1 VGVVNGGKFEVCP
14 LKDRTRDYVLG
25 IQEDGDRQV
34 TLALSGRMDLGAL
47 ESLNADLEASW
58 KGRPPARI
66 TTDLSGV
73 QSMDSACAMLL
84 LRFEERAKAAGI
96 PFEFVH
102 VSEQVAGVMNLLNM
116 EALKIEPLIQENE
129 SEGIFTLLGEAAE
142 RQFRDFQ
149 QVMTFVG
156 ELLIALIRAITN
168 PLAVRWDAVF
178 LYMRKV
184 GVDGFPIVT
193 LISVLIGVIMAF
205 MSSLQLKQ
213 FGATTYVAP
222 LVAFAMVRELGPMM
236 TAILVAGRSGS
247 AFSAEIGSMMINEE
261 VDALTTMGFD
271 PVQFLVIPKVLA
283 SVIVVPLLTVYS
295 AFFGIIGGMMVGV
308 LGLDLTAH
316 GYFKQSI
323 DSFEVFDV
331 VSSLIKSMVFAILI
345 SGIACQRGFQVRG
358 GADAV
363 GEATTSAVVSAI
375 FLIILANSAFA
386 IILYYIH

>member
-1 VGVVNGGKFEVCP
+1 MKHRSP
-14 LKDRTRDYVLG
+14 DYMLKVDKDAGHHLRLSF
-25 IQEDGDRQV
+25 
-34 TLALSGRMDLGAL
+34 SGRMDLNTL
-47 ESLNADLEASW
+47 DSLNADLEAFW
-58 KGRPPARI
+58 TGGPPAGV
-66 TTDLSGV
+66 TADLAGV
-73 QSMDSACAMLL
+73 QFMDSAGAMLL
-84 LRFEERAKAAGI
+84 LRFEEKAKAAGI
-96 PFEFVH
+96 PLQFTNINERMR
-102 VSEQVAGVMNLLNM
+102 GVMNLLDM
-116 EALKIEPLIQENE
+116 KTLQVEPLIQERGR
-129 SEGIFTLLGEAAE
+129 SGVFYLLGASAE
-142 RQFRDFQ
+142 RQFKDFR

-156 ELLIALIRAITN
+156 EVLTALIHAMRH
-168 PLAVRWDAVF
+168 PLAVRWEAV
-178 LYMRKV
+178 LSYVKRV

-193 LISVLIGVIMAF
+193 LISLLIGVIMAF

-271 PVQFLVIPKVLA
+271 PVSFLVIPKVLA
-283 SVIVVPLLTVYS
+283 SMLVVPLLTVYS
-295 AFFGIIGGMMVGV
+295 AFFGIVGGLMVGV
-308 LGLDLTAH
+308 LGLDLTA
-316 GYFKQSI
+316 YSYIQQSMN
-323 DSFEVFDV
+323 SFNIFDC

-358 GADAV
+358 GAEAV

>member
-1 VGVVNGGKFEVCP
+1 
-14 LKDRTRDYVLG
+14 
-25 IQEDGDRQV
+25 
-34 TLALSGRMDLGAL
+34 MDLMGL
-47 ESLNADLEASW
+47 ECLNTDLDAFW
-58 KGRPPARI
+58 TDRKPARI
-66 TTDLSGV
+66 TADLSGV
-73 QSMDSACAMLL
+73 ESMDSAGAMLL
-84 LRFEERAKAAGI
+84 LRLEERAKEAGVF
-96 PFEFVH
+96 FEFAH
-102 VSEQVAGVMNLLNM
+102 VSDPLRGVMSLLNM
-116 EALKIEPLIQENE
+116 KALRIGPLLRDKE
-129 SEGIFTLLGEAAE
+129 SEGIFDLLGAAAQ
-142 RQFRDFQ
+142 RRFLDFR
-149 QVMTFVG
+149 QVMIFVG
-156 ELLIALIRAITN
+156 ELLTAMMHVIRRPA
-168 PLAVRWDAVF
+168 AVRWNAVF
-178 LYMRKV
+178 LYMKKI

-193 LISVLIGVIMAF
+193 LISLLIGVIMAF

-271 PVQFLVIPKVLA
+271 PVQFLAVPKVLA

-295 AFFGIIGGMMVGV
+295 AFFGIVGGMTVGV
-308 LGLDLTAH
+308 LGLDLTAY
-316 GYFKQSI
+316 GYLQQSI
-323 DSFEVFDV
+323 DSFQVFDV

>member
-1 VGVVNGGKFEVCP
+1 M
-14 LKDRTRDYVLG
+14 LG
-25 IQEDGDRQV
+25 IKDDGNRQV
-34 TLALSGRMDLGAL
+34 TLSLSGHLKLSVL
-47 ESLNADLEASW
+47 ESLNADLEALW
-58 KGRPPARI
+58 KDGPPARVI
-66 TTDLSGV
+66 ADLSNV
-73 QSMDSACAMLL
+73 QSIDSACAMLL
-84 LRFEERAKAAGI
+84 MRFEERAKAAGI
-96 PFEFVH
+96 SFEFIH
-102 VSEQVAGVMNLLNM
+102 VSLQIQGIMKLLDKR
-116 EALKIEPLIQENE
+116 ALHIRPLISDKG
-129 SEGIFTLLGEAAE
+129 SEGIFFLLGEAAE
-142 RQFRDFQ
+142 RLYKDFRH
-149 QVMTFVG
+149 VMTFVG
-156 ELLIALIRAITN
+156 ELLIALMHAITN
-168 PLAVRWDAVF
+168 PLTIRWKAVF
-178 LYMRKV
+178 VYMRKV
-184 GVDGFPIVT
+184 GVEGFPIVT
-193 LISVLIGVIMAF
+193 LISVLIGVIVAF

-271 PVQFLVIPKVLA
+271 PVRFLVVPKVMA

-316 GYFKQSI
+316 SYFQQSI
-323 DSFEVFDV
+323 NSFKVFDV
-331 VSSLIKSMVFAILI
+331 VSSLIKSMVFAVLI

-363 GEATTSAVVSAI
+363 GEAATSAVVSAI

>member
-1 VGVVNGGKFEVCP
+1 VSEGRPVKN
-14 LKDRTRDYVLG
+14 RSRDYALS
-25 IQEDGDRQV
+25 IREDDDHQI
-34 TLALSGRMDLGAL
+34 TLLISGRMDLMGL
-47 ESLNADLEASW
+47 QSLNADLEAFW
-58 KGRPPARI
+58 TDRTPVRI
-66 TTDLSGV
+66 TADLSGV
-73 QSMDSACAMLL
+73 QSMDSAGAMLL
-84 LRFEERAKAAGI
+84 LRLEERAQAAGV
-96 PFEFVH
+96 PFEFAH
-102 VSEQVAGVMNLLNM
+102 VSEQLVGIMNLLNM
-116 EALKIEPLIQENE
+116 KALNIEPLIQEKE
-129 SEGIFTLLGEAAE
+129 SEGIFYLLGESAE
-142 RQFRDFQ
+142 RQFRDFR

-156 ELLIALIRAITN
+156 ELLTALIHVIRRPT
-168 PLAVRWDAVF
+168 AVRWNAVF
-178 LYMRKV
+178 LYMKKV

-193 LISVLIGVIMAF
+193 LISLLIGVIMAF

-261 VDALTTMGFD
+261 VDALATMGFD

-283 SVIVVPLLTVYS
+283 AIVVVPLLVVYS
-295 AFFGIIGGMMVGV
+295 AFFGIIGGLIVGV
-308 LGLDLTAH
+308 LGLDLTAYS
-316 GYFKQSI
+316 YFQQSI
-323 DSFEVFDV
+323 SSFDLFDV
-331 VSSLIKSMVFAILI
+331 VSSLIKAMVFAVLI

-386 IILYYIH
+386 IILYYIR

>member
-1 VGVVNGGKFEVCP
+1 
-14 LKDRTRDYVLG
+14 LKDQPRDYSFGVE
-25 IQEDGDRQV
+25 EDGDRH
-34 TLALSGRMDLGAL
+34 LMLSLSGRMDLTAL
-47 ESLNADLEASW
+47 EGLNADLEALW
-58 KGRPPARI
+58 KARQPLRI
-66 TTDLSGV
+66 TADLSGV
-73 QSMDSACAMLL
+73 QSMDSACAMIL
-84 LRFEERAKAAGI
+84 LRFEEKAKLAGI
-96 PFEFVH
+96 TFEFMN
-102 VSEQVAGVMNLLNM
+102 VSQQLQGIMKLLDTKAM
-116 EALKIEPLIQENE
+116 QIEPLIREKA
-129 SEGIFTLLGEAAE
+129 SEGIFNLLGDAAE
-142 RQFRDFQ
+142 RRSRDFQ
-149 QVMTFVG
+149 LVMIFVG
-156 ELLIALIRAITN
+156 ELLIALIHSIRN
-168 PLAVRWDAVF
+168 PLAVRWEAVF
-178 LYMRKV
+178 VYMRKV

-193 LISVLIGVIMAF
+193 LISVLIGVIVAF

-271 PVQFLVIPKVLA
+271 PVRFLVVPKVLA
-283 SVIVVPLLTVYS
+283 SVLVVPLLTVYS
-295 AFFGIIGGMMVGV
+295 AFFGILGGMMVGV
-308 LGLDLTAH
+308 IGLDLTAH
-316 GYFKQSI
+316 SYIQQSL
-323 DSFEVFDV
+323 DSFKVFDV

>member
-1 VGVVNGGKFEVCP
+1 MIN
-14 LKDRTRDYVLG
+14 RSNDY
-25 IQEDGDRQV
+25 
-34 TLALSGRMDLGAL
+34 ALSVREDDDNEFTLLISGRLDMRGL
-47 ESLNADLEASW
+47 ERLNADLEAFWTS
-58 KGRPPARI
+58 RTPARI
-66 TTDLSGV
+66 TADLSGV
-73 QSMDSACAMLL
+73 QSMDSAGAMLL
-84 LRFEERAKAAGI
+84 LRLEEKAQAAGVS
-96 PFEFVH
+96 FEFAH
-102 VSEQVAGVMNLLNM
+102 VSETLRGVMGLLNM
-116 EALKIEPLIQENE
+116 KALRIEPLLQDKD
-129 SEGIFTLLGEAAE
+129 SEGIFDLLGAAAQ
-142 RQFRDFQ
+142 RRFRDFR
-149 QVMTFVG
+149 QVMIFVG
-156 ELLIALIRAITN
+156 ELLTALMRVIRR
-168 PLAVRWDAVF
+168 PSAVRWNAVF
-178 LYMRKV
+178 AYMKKV

-193 LISVLIGVIMAF
+193 LISLLIGVIMAF

-271 PVQFLVIPKVLA
+271 PVGFLVIPKVLA
-283 SVIVVPLLTVYS
+283 SVIVVPLLTAYS

-308 LGLDLTAH
+308 LGLDLTAQ
-316 GYFKQSI
+316 GYLQQSI
-323 DSFEVFDV
+323 DSFGVFDV
-331 VSSLIKSMVFAILI
+331 ISSLIKSIVFAILI

-386 IILYYIH
+386 IILYYIR

>member
-1 VGVVNGGKFEVCP
+1 M
-14 LKDRTRDYVLG
+14 KDRTRDYTLG

-34 TLALSGRMDLGAL
+34 TLLLSGRMDLEAL
-47 ESLNADLEASW
+47 ESLNADLDALW
-58 KGRPPARI
+58 KGRPPVRI
-66 TTDLSGV
+66 TVDLSGV
-73 QSMDSACAMLL
+73 QSMDSACAMML

-102 VSEQVAGVMNLLNM
+102 VSEQLVGIMNLLNM
-116 EALKIEPLIQENE
+116 KALQIEPLIQEKE
-129 SEGIFTLLGEAAE
+129 SEGIFYLLGAAAE
-142 RQFRDFQ
+142 RQFRDFR

-156 ELLIALIRAITN
+156 ELLTALIHVVMN

-184 GVDGFPIVT
+184 GVEGFPIVT
-193 LISVLIGVIMAF
+193 LISVLIGVIVAF

-271 PVQFLVIPKVLA
+271 PVRFLVIPKVLA

-316 GYFKQSI
+316 GYIQQSI
-323 DSFEVFDV
+323 DSFNVFDV

-363 GEATTSAVVSAI
+363 GEATTAAVVSAI

>member
-1 VGVVNGGKFEVCP
+1 M
-14 LKDRTRDYVLG
+14 LS
-25 IQEDGDRQV
+25 
-34 TLALSGRMDLGAL
+34 LSGRMDLTAL
-47 ESLNADLEASW
+47 EGLNADLEALW
-58 KGRPPARI
+58 KARQPLRI
-66 TTDLSGV
+66 TADLSGV
-73 QSMDSACAMLL
+73 QSMDSACAMIL
-84 LRFEERAKAAGI
+84 LRFEEKAKLAGI
-96 PFEFVH
+96 TFEFMN
-102 VSEQVAGVMNLLNM
+102 VSQQLQGIMKLLDTKAM
-116 EALKIEPLIQENE
+116 QIEPLIREKA
-129 SEGIFTLLGEAAE
+129 SEGIFNLLGDAAE
-142 RQFRDFQ
+142 RRSRDFQ
-149 QVMTFVG
+149 LVMIFVG
-156 ELLIALIRAITN
+156 ELLIALIHSIRN
-168 PLAVRWDAVF
+168 PLAVRWEAVF
-178 LYMRKV
+178 VYMRKV

-193 LISVLIGVIMAF
+193 LISVLIGVIVAF

-271 PVQFLVIPKVLA
+271 PVRFLVVPKVLA
-283 SVIVVPLLTVYS
+283 SVLVVPLLTVYS
-295 AFFGIIGGMMVGV
+295 AFFGILGGMMVGV
-308 LGLDLTAH
+308 IGLDLTAH
-316 GYFKQSI
+316 SYIQQSL
-323 DSFEVFDV
+323 DSFKVFDV

>member
-1 VGVVNGGKFEVCP
+1 MKNRF
-14 LKDRTRDYVLG
+14 RDYTLSVR
-25 IQEDGDRQV
+25 EDDVRQV
-34 TLALSGRMDLGAL
+34 TLLITGRMDLMGL
-47 ESLNADLEASW
+47 DSLNADLEAFW
-58 KGRPPARI
+58 TDRTPARI

-73 QSMDSACAMLL
+73 QSMDSAAAMLL
-84 LRFEERAKAAGI
+84 LRLEERAKAAGV
-96 PFEFVH
+96 PFEFAH
-102 VSEQVAGVMNLLNM
+102 VSEPLRGVMGLLNM
-116 EALKIEPLIQENE
+116 KALRIEPLLRDTE
-129 SEGIFTLLGEAAE
+129 SEGIFDLLGAATE
-142 RQFRDFQ
+142 RWFMDFR
-149 QVMTFVG
+149 QVMIFVG
-156 ELLIALIRAITN
+156 ELLTAMMHVIRRPTV
-168 PLAVRWDAVF
+168 VRWSAVF
-178 LYMRKV
+178 LYMKKV

-193 LISVLIGVIMAF
+193 LISLLIGVIMAF

-271 PVQFLVIPKVLA
+271 PVQFLAVPKVLA

-295 AFFGIIGGMMVGV
+295 AFFGIVGGMMVGV
-308 LGLDLTAH
+308 LGLDLTAY
-316 GYFKQSI
+316 GYLQQSI
-323 DSFEVFDV
+323 DSFQVFDV
-331 VSSLIKSMVFAILI
+331 VSSLIKSTVFAILI

>member
-1 VGVVNGGKFEVCP
+1 VSEGRPVKN
-14 LKDRTRDYVLG
+14 RSRDYALS
-25 IQEDGDRQV
+25 IREDDDHQI
-34 TLALSGRMDLGAL
+34 TLLISGRMDLMGL
-47 ESLNADLEASW
+47 QSLNADLEAFW
-58 KGRPPARI
+58 TDRTPVRI
-66 TTDLSGV
+66 TADLSGV
-73 QSMDSACAMLL
+73 QSMDSAGAMLL
-84 LRFEERAKAAGI
+84 LRLEERAQAAGV
-96 PFEFVH
+96 PFEFAH
-102 VSEQVAGVMNLLNM
+102 VSEQLVGIMNLLNM
-116 EALKIEPLIQENE
+116 KALNIEPLIQEKE
-129 SEGIFTLLGEAAE
+129 SEGIFYLLGESAE
-142 RQFRDFQ
+142 RQFRDFR

-156 ELLIALIRAITN
+156 ELLTALIHVIRHPT
-168 PLAVRWDAVF
+168 AVRWNAVF
-178 LYMRKV
+178 LYMKKV

-193 LISVLIGVIMAF
+193 LISLLIGVIMAF

-261 VDALTTMGFD
+261 VDALATMGFD

-283 SVIVVPLLTVYS
+283 AIVVVPLLVVYS
-295 AFFGIIGGMMVGV
+295 AFFGIIGGLIVGV
-308 LGLDLTAH
+308 LGLDLTAYS
-316 GYFKQSI
+316 YFQQSI
-323 DSFEVFDV
+323 SSFDLFDV
-331 VSSLIKSMVFAILI
+331 VSSLIKAMVFAVLI

-386 IILYYIH
+386 IILYYIR

>member
-1 VGVVNGGKFEVCP
+1 MKKRP
-14 LKDRTRDYVLG
+14 RDYALT
-25 IQEDGDRQV
+25 IQEDDHHQV
-34 TLALSGRMDLGAL
+34 TLLISGRLDLKGL
-47 ESLNADLEASW
+47 ESLNADLEGCW
-58 KGRPPARI
+58 TNRTPTRI
-66 TTDLSGV
+66 TVDLAGV
-73 QSMDSACAMLL
+73 QSMDSAGAMLL
-84 LRFEERAKAAGI
+84 LRLDERANAAGV
-96 PFEFVH
+96 PFEFTH
-102 VSEQVAGVMNLLNM
+102 VSEQLLGIMNLLNM
-116 EALKIEPLIQENE
+116 KALNIEPLIQEKE
-129 SEGIFTLLGEAAE
+129 SEGIFYHLGESAE
-142 RQFRDFQ
+142 RQFRDFR

-156 ELLIALIRAITN
+156 ELLTALIHVIRCPT
-168 PLAVRWDAVF
+168 AVRWNAVF
-178 LYMRKV
+178 LYMKKV

-193 LISVLIGVIMAF
+193 LISLLIGVIMAF

-261 VDALTTMGFD
+261 VDALATMGFD

-283 SVIVVPLLTVYS
+283 AIVVVPLLVVYS
-295 AFFGIIGGMMVGV
+295 AFFGIVGGLMVGV
-308 LGLDLTAH
+308 LGLDLTAYS
-316 GYFKQSI
+316 YFQQSI
-323 DSFEVFDV
+323 SSFDLFDV
-331 VSSLIKSMVFAILI
+331 VSSLIKAMVFAVLI

-386 IILYYIH
+386 IILYYIR

>member
-1 VGVVNGGKFEVCP
+1 
-14 LKDRTRDYVLG
+14 LKDRTRDYTLG

-34 TLALSGRMDLGAL
+34 ALSLSGRMDLKAL
-47 ESLNADLEASW
+47 ESLNADLEALW
-58 KGRPPARI
+58 KGRPPVRI
-66 TTDLSGV
+66 TADLSGV
-73 QSMDSACAMLL
+73 QSMDSACAMIL
-84 LRFEERAKAAGI
+84 LRFEEKAKTAGI
-96 PFEFVH
+96 PFEFMH
-102 VSEQVAGVMNLLNM
+102 VSEQLVGIMNLLNM
-116 EALKIEPLIQENE
+116 KALQIEPLIQEKE
-129 SEGIFTLLGEAAE
+129 SEGIFYLLGEAAE
-142 RQFRDFQ
+142 RQFKDFR

-156 ELLIALIRAITN
+156 ELLIALIHAITN

-178 LYMRKV
+178 VYMRKV
-184 GVDGFPIVT
+184 GVEGFPIVT
-193 LISVLIGVIMAF
+193 LISVLIGVIVAF

-271 PVQFLVIPKVLA
+271 PVRFLVIPKVLA

-316 GYFKQSI
+316 GYIQQSI
-323 DSFEVFDV
+323 DSFNVFDV
-331 VSSLIKSMVFAILI
+331 VSSLIKSIVFAILI

-363 GEATTSAVVSAI
+363 GEATTAAVVSAI

>member
-1 VGVVNGGKFEVCP
+1 MKN
-14 LKDRTRDYVLG
+14 RSRDYAISIREG
-25 IQEDGDRQV
+25 DGHQV
-34 TLALSGRMDLGAL
+34 TLIITGRMDLMGL
-47 ESLNADLEASW
+47 ESLNADLEALW
-58 KGRPPARI
+58 QGRTLTRI

-73 QSMDSACAMLL
+73 QSMDSAGAMLL
-84 LRFEERAKAAGI
+84 LRLEERAQASGV
-96 PFEFVH
+96 PFEFAH
-102 VSEQVAGVMNLLNM
+102 VSEPLRGVMGLLN
-116 EALKIEPLIQENE
+116 LKTLRIDPLLQDKA
-129 SEGIFTLLGEAAE
+129 SEGIFDLLGAAAE
-142 RQFRDFQ
+142 RRFRDFR
-149 QVMTFVG
+149 QVMIFVG
-156 ELLIALIRAITN
+156 ELLTAVMHVIRRPT
-168 PLAVRWDAVF
+168 AVRWNAVF
-178 LYMRKV
+178 LYMKKV

-193 LISVLIGVIMAF
+193 LISLLIGVIMAF

-271 PVQFLVIPKVLA
+271 PIQFLAVPKVLA

-308 LGLDLTAH
+308 LGLDLTAY
-316 GYFKQSI
+316 GYLQQSI
-323 DSFEVFDV
+323 DSFQVFDV

>member
-1 VGVVNGGKFEVCP
+1 VKN
-14 LKDRTRDYVLG
+14 RSRDYALS
-25 IQEDGDRQV
+25 IREDDDHQI
-34 TLALSGRMDLGAL
+34 TLLISGRMDLMEL
-47 ESLNADLEASW
+47 ESLNADLEAFW
-58 KGRPPARI
+58 TDRTPARI
-66 TTDLSGV
+66 TADLSGV
-73 QSMDSACAMLL
+73 QSMDSAGAMLL
-84 LRFEERAKAAGI
+84 LRLEERAQAAAV
-96 PFEFVH
+96 PFEFAH
-102 VSEQVAGVMNLLNM
+102 VSEPMRGVMGLLNM
-116 EALKIEPLIQENE
+116 KALRIEPLLQDKE
-129 SEGIFTLLGEAAE
+129 SEGIFDLLGVAAE
-142 RQFRDFQ
+142 RWFRDFR
-149 QVMTFVG
+149 QVMIFVG
-156 ELLIALIRAITN
+156 ELLTAVMHVIRRPT
-168 PLAVRWDAVF
+168 AVRWNAVF
-178 LYMRKV
+178 LYMKKV

-193 LISVLIGVIMAF
+193 LISLLIGVIMAF

-271 PVQFLVIPKVLA
+271 PVQFLAVPKVLA

-308 LGLDLTAH
+308 LGLDLTAY
-316 GYFKQSI
+316 GYLQQSI
-323 DSFEVFDV
+323 DSFQVFDC

-386 IILYYIH
+386 IILYYIR

>member
-1 VGVVNGGKFEVCP
+1 VSEGRPVKN
-14 LKDRTRDYVLG
+14 RSRDYALS
-25 IQEDGDRQV
+25 IREDDDHQI
-34 TLALSGRMDLGAL
+34 TLLISGRMDLMGL
-47 ESLNADLEASW
+47 QSLNADLEAFW
-58 KGRPPARI
+58 TDRTPARI
-66 TTDLSGV
+66 TADLSGV
-73 QSMDSACAMLL
+73 QSMDSAGAMLL
-84 LRFEERAKAAGI
+84 LRLEERAQAAGV
-96 PFEFVH
+96 PFEFAH
-102 VSEQVAGVMNLLNM
+102 VSEQLVGIMNLLNM
-116 EALKIEPLIQENE
+116 KALNIEPLIQEKE
-129 SEGIFTLLGEAAE
+129 SEGIFYLLGESAE
-142 RQFRDFQ
+142 RQFRDFR

-156 ELLIALIRAITN
+156 ELLTALIHVIRRPT
-168 PLAVRWDAVF
+168 AVRWNAVF
-178 LYMRKV
+178 LYMKKV

-193 LISVLIGVIMAF
+193 LISLLIGVIMAF

-261 VDALTTMGFD
+261 VDALATMGFD

-283 SVIVVPLLTVYS
+283 AIVVVPLLVVYS
-295 AFFGIIGGMMVGV
+295 AFFGIIGGLIVGV
-308 LGLDLTAH
+308 LGLDLTAYS
-316 GYFKQSI
+316 YFQQSI
-323 DSFEVFDV
+323 SSFDLFDV
-331 VSSLIKSMVFAILI
+331 VSSLIKAMVFAVLI

-386 IILYYIH
+386 IILYYIR

>member
-1 VGVVNGGKFEVCP
+1 
-14 LKDRTRDYVLG
+14 
-25 IQEDGDRQV
+25 
-34 TLALSGRMDLGAL
+34 MDLMGL
-47 ESLNADLEASW
+47 DSLNADLEAFW
-58 KGRPPARI
+58 MDRTPVRI
-66 TTDLSGV
+66 TADLSGV
-73 QSMDSACAMLL
+73 ESMDSAGAMMM
-84 LRFEERAKAAGI
+84 LRLEERAQAAGV
-96 PFEFVH
+96 PFEFAH
-102 VSEQVAGVMNLLNM
+102 VSEPLRGIMGLLNM
-116 EALKIEPLIQENE
+116 QALRIDPLLQEKE
-129 SEGIFTLLGEAAE
+129 SEGIFDLLGATAQ
-142 RQFRDFQ
+142 RRFSDFR
-149 QVMTFVG
+149 QVMIFVG
-156 ELLIALIRAITN
+156 ELLTAMTHVIRR
-168 PLAVRWDAVF
+168 PSAVRWNAVF
-178 LYMRKV
+178 LYMKKV

-193 LISVLIGVIMAF
+193 LISLLIGVIMAF

-271 PVQFLVIPKVLA
+271 PVQFLAVPKVLA
-283 SVIVVPLLTVYS
+283 SVIVVPLLTIYS
-295 AFFGIIGGMMVGV
+295 AFFGIVGGMMVGV
-308 LGLDLTAH
+308 LGLDLTAY
-316 GYFKQSI
+316 GYLQQSI
-323 DSFEVFDV
+323 DSFQVFDV

>member
-1 VGVVNGGKFEVCP
+1 VKN
-14 LKDRTRDYVLG
+14 RSRDYALS
-25 IQEDGDRQV
+25 IREDDDHQI
-34 TLALSGRMDLGAL
+34 TLLISGRMDLMGL
-47 ESLNADLEASW
+47 QSLNADLEAFW
-58 KGRPPARI
+58 TDRTPARI
-66 TTDLSGV
+66 TADLSGV
-73 QSMDSACAMLL
+73 LSMDSAGAMLL
-84 LRFEERAKAAGI
+84 LRLEERAQAAGV
-96 PFEFVH
+96 PFEFAH
-102 VSEQVAGVMNLLNM
+102 VSEQLVGIMNLLNM
-116 EALKIEPLIQENE
+116 KALNIETLIQEKE
-129 SEGIFTLLGEAAE
+129 SEGIFYLLGESAE
-142 RQFRDFQ
+142 RQFRDFR

-156 ELLIALIRAITN
+156 ELLTALIHVIRHPT
-168 PLAVRWDAVF
+168 AVRWNAVF
-178 LYMRKV
+178 LYMKKV

-193 LISVLIGVIMAF
+193 LISLLIGVIMAF

-261 VDALTTMGFD
+261 VDALATMGFD

-283 SVIVVPLLTVYS
+283 AIVVVPLLVVYS
-295 AFFGIIGGMMVGV
+295 AFFGIIGGLIVGV
-308 LGLDLTAH
+308 LGLDLTAYS
-316 GYFKQSI
+316 YFQQSI
-323 DSFEVFDV
+323 SSFDLFDV
-331 VSSLIKSMVFAILI
+331 VSSLIKAMVFAVLI

-386 IILYYIH
+386 IILYYIR

>member
-1 VGVVNGGKFEVCP
+1 M
-14 LKDRTRDYVLG
+14 
-25 IQEDGDRQV
+25 I
-34 TLALSGRMDLGAL
+34 
-47 ESLNADLEASW
+47 
-58 KGRPPARI
+58 
-66 TTDLSGV
+66 
-73 QSMDSACAMLL
+73 
-84 LRFEERAKAAGI
+84 
-96 PFEFVH
+96 
-102 VSEQVAGVMNLLNM
+102 
-116 EALKIEPLIQENE
+116 
-129 SEGIFTLLGEAAE
+129 
-142 RQFRDFQ
+142 
-149 QVMTFVG
+149 FVG
-156 ELLIALIRAITN
+156 ELLTAMMHVIRRPA
-168 PLAVRWDAVF
+168 AVRWNAVF
-178 LYMRKV
+178 LYMKKI

-193 LISVLIGVIMAF
+193 LISLLIGVIMAF

-271 PVQFLVIPKVLA
+271 PVQFLAVPKVLA

-295 AFFGIIGGMMVGV
+295 AFFGIVGGMMVGV
-308 LGLDLTAH
+308 LGLDLTAY
-316 GYFKQSI
+316 GYLQQSI
-323 DSFEVFDV
+323 DSFQVFDV

>member
-1 VGVVNGGKFEVCP
+1 

-34 TLALSGRMDLGAL
+34 TLFLSGQMDLKVL
-47 ESLNADLEASW
+47 ESLNADLEAFWADRSPT
-58 KGRPPARI
+58 RLTA
-66 TTDLSGV
+66 DLSGV
-73 QSMDSACAMLL
+73 QSMDSACAMML
-84 LRFEERAKAAGI
+84 LRFEESAKEAGI

-102 VSEQVAGVMNLLNM
+102 VSEQLVGIMNLLNM
-116 EALKIEPLIQENE
+116 KALKIDPLIREKE
-129 SEGIFTLLGEAAE
+129 SEGIFYLLGAAAE
-142 RQFRDFQ
+142 RQFRDFR

-156 ELLIALIRAITN
+156 ELLIALIHVVRN

-178 LYMRKV
+178 VYMRKV
-184 GVDGFPIVT
+184 GVEGFPIVT
-193 LISVLIGVIMAF
+193 LISLLIGVIMAF

-271 PVQFLVIPKVLA
+271 PVRFLVIPKVLA
-283 SVIVVPLLTVYS
+283 SVLVVPLLTVYS
-295 AFFGIIGGMMVGV
+295 VFFGIVGGMMVGV

-316 GYFKQSI
+316 GYIQQSI
-323 DSFEVFDV
+323 KSFGVFDV

-375 FLIILANSAFA
+375 FLIILANSVFA

>member
-1 VGVVNGGKFEVCP
+1 VKN
-14 LKDRTRDYVLG
+14 RSRDYTLSVR
-25 IQEDGDRQV
+25 EDDGRQV
-34 TLALSGRMDLGAL
+34 TLLITGRMDLMGL
-47 ESLNADLEASW
+47 ESLNTDLEAFW
-58 KGRPPARI
+58 TDRKPARI
-66 TTDLSGV
+66 TADLSDV
-73 QSMDSACAMLL
+73 QSMDSAGAMMLL
-84 LRFEERAKAAGI
+84 RLEERAKAAGV
-96 PFEFVH
+96 PFEFAH
-102 VSEQVAGVMNLLNM
+102 VSEPLQGVMGLLNM
-116 EALKIEPLIQENE
+116 KALHISTLLQEKE
-129 SEGIFTLLGEAAE
+129 SEGIFDLLGGSAE
-142 RQFRDFQ
+142 RQFMDFR
-149 QVMTFVG
+149 QVMIFVG
-156 ELLIALIRAITN
+156 ELLTALIHVIRRPT
-168 PLAVRWDAVF
+168 AVRWNAVF
-178 LYMRKV
+178 LYMKKV

-193 LISVLIGVIMAF
+193 LISLLIGVIMAF

-271 PVQFLVIPKVLA
+271 PVQFLAVPKVLA
-283 SVIVVPLLTVYS
+283 SVIVVPLLTIYS
-295 AFFGIIGGMMVGV
+295 AFFGIVGGMMVGV
-308 LGLDLTAH
+308 LGLDLTAY
-316 GYFKQSI
+316 GYFQQSI
-323 DSFEVFDV
+323 DSFQVFDV

>member
-1 VGVVNGGKFEVCP
+1 VKN
-14 LKDRTRDYVLG
+14 RSRDYTLS
-25 IQEDGDRQV
+25 IREDDGHQV
-34 TLALSGRMDLGAL
+34 TLLISGRMDLMGL
-47 ESLNADLEASW
+47 DSLNADLEAFW
-58 KGRPPARI
+58 MDRTPVRI
-66 TTDLSGV
+66 TADLSGV
-73 QSMDSACAMLL
+73 ESMDSAGAMMM
-84 LRFEERAKAAGI
+84 LRLEERAQAAGV
-96 PFEFVH
+96 PFEFAH
-102 VSEQVAGVMNLLNM
+102 VSEPLRGIMGLLNM
-116 EALKIEPLIQENE
+116 QALRIDPLLQEKE
-129 SEGIFTLLGEAAE
+129 SEGIFDLLGATAQ
-142 RQFRDFQ
+142 RRFSDFR
-149 QVMTFVG
+149 QVMIFVG
-156 ELLIALIRAITN
+156 ELLTAMTHVIRR
-168 PLAVRWDAVF
+168 PSAVRWNAVF
-178 LYMRKV
+178 LYMKKV

-193 LISVLIGVIMAF
+193 LISLLIGVIMAF

-271 PVQFLVIPKVLA
+271 PVQFLAVPKVLA
-283 SVIVVPLLTVYS
+283 SVIVVPLLTIYS
-295 AFFGIIGGMMVGV
+295 AFFGIVGGMMVGV
-308 LGLDLTAH
+308 LGLDLTAY
-316 GYFKQSI
+316 GYLQQSI
-323 DSFEVFDV
+323 DSFQVFDV